1 MTFIANSIKYTQQR
15 RQFMTKL
22 DKIKKEF
29 KDKVLSSNINDI
41 KKLEIE
47 YLGGNG
53 IIISLIQE
61 LKDDPEE
68 KRKVSGREIN
78 NLKSYIEKEIKSK
91 INELEKRGK
100 HENLEKEKVNVAIPK
115 LKASTDAQHILT
127 QTIKEVKEFMPTQV
141 PVDHEIAL
149 KQELKRKYQ
158 FITTISDDRGEEVKY
173 AGIPLSKLIEN
184 KNGIGDIIGLL
195 WLKKKLP
202 KYASKFIELI
212 IETVADH
219 GPCVSGAHNAIVAA
233 RAGKDLVSSVASGL
247 LTIGP
252 RFGGAIDEA
261 GHYFKWGKDSGL
273 SPEGFVNEMKK
284 KGILIPGIGHKIK
297 NSRNPDKRVI
307 LLINYAEK
315 NFPKTEYLDYVRKV
329 EQITTS
335 KKDNLILNVDG
346 CAGVLLVDMLKSLGF
361 TDEEIT
367 ERLNAGLLNAFFVL
381 GRTIGIIGHVIDQ
394 KLLKSSLYR
403 TPYED
408 VLYDLPDKSEL

>member
-1 MTFIANSIKYTQQR
+1 MA
-15 RQFMTKL
+15 KL
-22 DKIKKEF
+22 NKIKKGI
-29 KDKVLSSNINDI
+29 KDKFQS
-41 KKLEIE
+41 
-47 YLGGNG
+47 
-53 IIISLIQE
+53 
-61 LKDDPEE
+61 
-68 KRKVSGREIN
+68 
-78 NLKSYIEKEIKSK
+78 SK
-91 INELEKRGK
+91 INKSEKRDK
-100 HENLEKEKVNVAIPK
+100 HENSEKEKIDVAIPK
-115 LKASTDAQHILT
+115 QRLSPVTQHAPP
-127 QTIKEVKEFMPTQV
+127 QTIEES
-141 PVDHEIAL
+141 
-149 KQELKRKYQ
+149 ELKGKHQ

-195 WLKKKLP
+195 WFKKKLP

-261 GHYFKWGKDSGL
+261 GRYFKWGKDSGL

-284 KGILIPGIGHKIK
+284 KKMLIPGIGHKIK
-297 NSRNPDKRVI
+297 SSKNIDKRVV
-307 LLINYAEK
+307 LLINYAK
-315 NFPKTEYLDYVRKV
+315 KKFPKTEYLDYVRKI
-329 EQITTS
+329 ELITTS
-335 KKDNLILNVDG
+335 RKANLILNIDG
-346 CAGVLLVDMLKSLGF
+346 CIGVLLVDMLKSIGF

-403 TPYED
+403 TPYEE

>member
-1 MTFIANSIKYTQQR
+1 
-15 RQFMTKL
+15 MTKL

-29 KDKVLSSNINDI
+29 QNKVQS
-41 KKLEIE
+41 
-47 YLGGNG
+47 
-53 IIISLIQE
+53 
-61 LKDDPEE
+61 
-68 KRKVSGREIN
+68 
-78 NLKSYIEKEIKSK
+78 SK
-91 INELEKRGK
+91 INELKKREKR
-100 HENLEKEKVNVAIPK
+100 ENLEKVDVAIPK
-115 LKASTDAQHILT
+115 RKALRDTQNIPT
-127 QTIKEVKEFMPTQV
+127 QTIKES
-141 PVDHEIAL
+141 
-149 KQELKRKYQ
+149 ELKRKHQ
-158 FITTISDDRGEEVKY
+158 FITTISDDRGEEIKY
-173 AGIPLSKLIEN
+173 AGIPLSKLIKDN
-184 KNGIGDIIGLL
+184 NGIGDVIGLL

-202 KYASKFIELI
+202 EYASKFIELI

-284 KGILIPGIGHKIK
+284 KRMLIPGIGHKIK
-297 NSRNPDKRVI
+297 NSKNPDKRVV
-307 LLINYAEK
+307 LLINYAKK
-315 NFPKTEYLDYVRKV
+315 NFPKTEYLDYVLKV

-335 KKDNLILNVDG
+335 KRDNLILNIDG
-346 CAGVLLVDMLKSLGF
+346 CIGVLLVDLLKSLEF

-394 KLLKSSLYR
+394 KLLKSNLYR

-408 VLYDLPDKSEL
+408 VLYKLPKEDEL

>member
-1 MTFIANSIKYTQQR
+1 
-15 RQFMTKL
+15 MTKI

-29 KDKVLSSNINDI
+29 QDKVQGSKI
-41 KKLEIE
+41 
-47 YLGGNG
+47 Y
-53 IIISLIQE
+53 E
-61 LKDDPEE
+61 LA
-68 KRKVSGREIN
+68 KRDRRE
-78 NLKSYIEKEIKSK
+78 NLK
-91 INELEKRGK
+91 
-100 HENLEKEKVNVAIPK
+100 KEKVDVVIPEQRT
-115 LKASTDAQHILT
+115 STDAQHIST
-127 QTIKEVKEFMPTQV
+127 QTIKES
-141 PVDHEIAL
+141 
-149 KQELKRKYQ
+149 ELKIKAQ

-173 AGIPLSKLIEN
+173 AGIPLSKLIED
-184 KNGIGDIIGLL
+184 KKGIGDIIGLL

-202 KYASKFIELI
+202 RYASKFIELI

-261 GHYFKWGKDSGL
+261 GRYFKWGKDSGL

-284 KGILIPGIGHKIK
+284 KRMLIPGIGHKIK
-297 NSRNPDKRVI
+297 TSKNPDKRVV
-307 LLINYAEK
+307 LLINYAKK
-315 NFPKTEYLDYVRKV
+315 NFPKTEYLNYVHKV
-329 EQITTS
+329 EKITTS
-335 KKDNLILNVDG
+335 RKDTLILNIDG
-346 CAGVLLVDMLKSLGF
+346 CVGVLLVDMLKSLGF